1 MGSEYRDMADMR
13 KQAASAA
20 LEKEGASRALTQ
32 QERFDATK
40 SKLPMEHFLQAL
52 VGAAPVPTT
61 EYSGALAAGTAPI
74 AWPLLE
80 EPLSEMDTQDRRRE
94 TQQRFADSASDA
106 ENARLDKEYSRAMG
120 EATQGTKQE
129 RRALQTLEGIPE
141 HSPTWWGTDT
151 SYEEVKKAMDEY
163 EAAPDAYSRAQA
175 ADKVDRALQ
184 TYNETAIPERTP
196 EQYASQRDTIWEAAK
211 ENEWEPRDTR
221 QELAESRFRESI
233 DKRKGGKGPGIMDE
247 ALDAAFEGSARAA
260 KAGTKMEDLKRIGK
274 VAMKSAYV
282 GPWLAMAEA
291 AGGAAAV
298 PFLAADNYMKIKDP
312 AEQIRFI
319 ALHGVQRPLEPGDL
333 SPHGLAWLDSHTP
346 QTNALYRQGILGA
359 ELYQTLMR
367 PEGLEAAKQEA
378 QAAYDSAEK
387 WTPSKEQIQSLSR

>member
-20 LEKEGASRALTQ
+20 LEEEGASRALAQ

-106 ENARLDKEYSRAMG
+106 ENARLDKEYYRAMAEKG
-120 EATQGTKQE
+120 SATQQQ
-129 RRALQTLEGIPE
+129 RRALGTIDDLGLKTGAEFWQSGAHPSHMEGAI
-141 HSPTWWGTDT
+141 D
-151 SYEEVKKAMDEY
+151 EV
-163 EAAPDAYSRAQA
+163 
-175 ADKVDRALQ
+175 
-184 TYNETAIPERTP
+184 
-196 EQYASQRDTIWEAAK
+196 
-211 ENEWEPRDTR
+211 
-221 QELAESRFRESI
+221 
-233 DKRKGGKGPGIMDE
+233 
-247 ALDAAFEGSARAA
+247 FEGAEKSRIASS
-260 KAGTKMEDLKRIGK
+260 KMDDLKKLGK

-291 AGGAAAV
+291 AGGAAAI

-312 AEQIRFI
+312 AEQIRFM